1 MFNTA
6 DYLGNEPWEGLI
18 RMISDRTY
26 LSLKPSHCHLQSL
39 TALEG
44 LRTQVTFTTNRS
56 HSPSNILSPLPKVME
71 FIYTRLDPA
80 QYIGT
85 YTVGTLKVPTDTTA
99 ILAELTKLTGIT
111 FNLDDFEAQAVEDYG
126 LVTLTSKPSSL
137 RWVGSFTVNLIN
149 QLTKPLPTVITQASL
164 GNVFLVPSA
173 TDTRQVD
180 TIYFSNTDFTPHR
193 ALVRSLGQ
201 SPNGLHDNRLAVL
214 LQDVTGDPWVCSTEP
229 SEFNLASQVIDGVP
243 RSRILY
249 TGAPVM
255 RYTTRTDK
263 RSLVVLALDETL
275 CTGLKGR
282 ILIHY
287 D

>member
-1 MFNTA
+1 MFSTA
-6 DYLGNEPWEGLI
+6 DYLGNEPWAGLI

-26 LSLKPSHCHLQSL
+26 LSLHPSHCELVSL

-44 LRTQVTFTTNRS
+44 LKTRVRFTTRRS
-56 HSPSNILSPLPKVME
+56 SSATNILPSLPSE
-71 FIYTRLDPA
+71 LTFDYTRLDPA

-85 YTVGTLKVPTDTTA
+85 RTIRGLKVPTDTTA
-99 ILAELTKLTGIT
+99 LLKALTQQTGIT
-111 FNLDDFEAQAVEDYG
+111 FNIDDFEAFDITDYG
-126 LVTLTSKPSSL
+126 QVTLISKPSSL
-137 RWVGSFTVNLIN
+137 RWVGSFTVNLVN
-149 QLTKPLPTVITQASL
+149 DTALALPGQITQASL
-164 GNVFLVPSA
+164 GNVFLVPST

-180 TIYFSNTDFTPHR
+180 TIYFSNTDFTKHR
-193 ALVRSLGQ
+193 DLLRSLGN
-201 SPNGLHDNRLAVL
+201 SPNGVHDDRLAVIFE
-214 LQDVTGDPWVCSTEP
+214 DITGDPWTCSTEP
-229 SEFNLASQVIDGVP
+229 SAFNLASEVFDGVP

-249 TGAPVM
+249 TGAPVA